1 MSLNTGIDTVSNFS
15 STKYNVAEQF
25 GHVAGVSTMLLK
37 TVVSPSLRAVDA
49 NITGPNTASVDDY
62 GPSVIYTEQYVTPGA
77 LLKAFTINVLTPAAS
92 GVITGVGVLNTVTN
106 KYTNLYRIHRGEDE
120 QTGADGMQKY
130 AQQIKMVSDMSAE
143 PAGITL
149 ADITQSKIVLRGV
162 EQSIYTP
169 GLWPEPGNGI
179 SATVSPYGTSGL
191 QSDRTVLAFAGYGTR
206 VGGTYFPFA
215 TGGTFT
221 ATASF
226 EWYAPK
232 GDDRVN

>member
-1 MSLNTGIDTVSNFS
+1 MSLNTGVETVSNFS
-15 STKYNVAEQF
+15 STKFNVAENF

-37 TVVSPSLRAVDA
+37 TVVSPSLRPVDA
-49 NITGPNTASVDDY
+49 NITGPNSASVDDY
-62 GPSVIYTEQYVTPGA
+62 GPSIIYTNQPVAPGS

-120 QTGADGMQKY
+120 QEGVDGMQKY
-130 AQQIKMVSDMSAE
+130 SQQVKLLASLDNE

-162 EQSIYTP
+162 EQSLYTP
-169 GLWPEPGNGI
+169 GLWPEPAEGI
-179 SATVSPYGTSGL
+179 AAMVSPYGTSGV
-191 QSDRTVLAFAGYGTR
+191 QGDVSVLAFAGYGAR
-206 VGGTYFPFA
+206 VGGTYFPFQ

-226 EWYAPK
+226 EWFAPK